1 MEAWGAIVAHGG
13 EKSQANLELK
23 EQRAAHV
30 GKIRLNRGELRPR
43 DH

>member
-1 MEAWGAIVAHGG
+1 MEAWGAIFAHGG

-23 EQRAAHV
+23 EPRAAHV
-30 GKIRLNRGELRPR
+30 GKIRLSRGELLPR